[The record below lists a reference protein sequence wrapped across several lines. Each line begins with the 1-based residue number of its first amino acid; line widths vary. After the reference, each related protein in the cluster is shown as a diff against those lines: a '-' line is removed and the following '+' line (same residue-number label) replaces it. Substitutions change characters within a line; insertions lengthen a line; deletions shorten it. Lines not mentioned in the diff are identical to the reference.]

1 MSVDPFEV
9 AHDVE
14 QELAHFNGL
23 CPVSARPSEVL
34 FGCTR
39 FDLSKDLLF
48 AEELAG
54 RARVF
59 GHEYGRGRPCVAD
72 QPVHHFTD
80 LLPAGFREADATFDA
95 LGGKRHQALLD
106 DIAGMLEVGCECQ
119 DLRETSV

>member
-1 MSVDPFEV
+1 MSVDPLEV

-14 QELAHFNGL
+14 EELAHFNVL
-23 CPVSARPSEVL
+23 YPVGARPSEVF

-54 RARVF
+54 RPRVF
-59 GHEYGRGRPCVAD
+59 GHEHGRRGARVAD

-80 LLPAGFREADATFDA
+80 LLSADFREANPAFDA
-95 LGGKRHQALLD
+95 LRSK
-106 DIAGMLEVGCECQ
+106 
-119 DLRETSV
+119 